1 MKQNTIDMTEG
12 SAVKLLLIFSIPM
25 LIGNIFQQIYNLAD
39 IIIVGQLIGKNAIA
53 SIGATN
59 SISFFFFALC
69 NGIATGG
76 GIVTSQF
83 FGEGNESKVKTCIAN
98 TGYIMIIFPL
108 IIGIV
113 SFFFAGP
120 ILTLLQTPNDS
131 FLDAKKYLE
140 TLCLGL
146 LFVSIYN
153 YASSM
158 LRALGDSKTPLYC
171 LIFTCVLNIFLDI
184 TFIKYF
190 HMGVFGAGIATVIS
204 QFISAVLVLFLA
216 FRYNEY
222 FKLEKHHLKRNP
234 EIIRQ
239 TLKIG
244 FPLSF
249 QFSLIAISCMG
260 LQFVVNGYGAL
271 ATAAFTTTGKIE
283 QIIHMPYQ
291 TLNAALATFCGQNY
305 GAKKIK
311 RVISG
316 YRKGMLIMA
325 IFTFIMFPVIQIF
338 GEAIT
343 SWFVK
348 KEEVDVVIMGA
359 QALRISSL
367 FYLFLGT
374 IYTVRG
380 ILNGVGDAFFSM
392 LNGIVEVIG
401 RFTVP
406 FILTAIPAIGVWGI
420 WWSVGVVWALA
431 GITAYWRYLVVKKQI
446 IRQYGYN

>member
-1 MKQNTIDMTEG
+1 MDMTEG

-39 IIIVGQLIGKNAIA
+39 IIIVGRLIGKNAIA

-69 NGIATGG
+69 NGVAT
-76 GIVTSQF
+76 
-83 FGEGNESKVKTCIAN
+83 
-98 TGYIMIIFPL
+98 
-108 IIGIV
+108 
-113 SFFFAGP
+113 
-120 ILTLLQTPNDS
+120 
-131 FLDAKKYLE
+131 
-140 TLCLGL
+140 
-146 LFVSIYN
+146 
-153 YASSM
+153 
-158 LRALGDSKTPLYC
+158 
-171 LIFTCVLNIFLDI
+171 
-184 TFIKYF
+184 
-190 HMGVFGAGIATVIS
+190 
-204 QFISAVLVLFLA
+204 
-216 FRYNEY
+216 
-222 FKLEKHHLKRNP
+222 
-234 EIIRQ
+234 
-239 TLKIG
+239 
-244 FPLSF
+244 
-249 QFSLIAISCMG
+249 AISCMG

-325 IFTFIMFPVIQIF
+325 I
-338 GEAIT
+338 
-343 SWFVK
+343 
-348 KEEVDVVIMGA
+348 
-359 QALRISSL
+359 
-367 FYLFLGT
+367 
-374 IYTVRG
+374 YTVCG